1 MSIKKGVPLYDQADE
16 NGFWGKFGGNYLPEP
31 LLKPADDL
39 HTAFQ
44 ELRHDK
50 NFLKDLEKLRSEY
63 IGRPTPFFKLENLT
77 KELGGAEIWIKH
89 EAQCHGDSHKLNGA
103 IISCLIAKYRGQT
116 EIIGD
121 TGAGM
126 AGTGLAM
133 AASRLGLKSRVFMGK
148 VDYERQKLNVMRMK
162 TLGCEVVPVT
172 SGSQTLVEA
181 VSETMRY
188 WLANCDTTAICV
200 GSVVGAS
207 VFVKLCAF
215 GQHVIS
221 REMSSQMM
229 NIFGEIPKATL
240 VAAVGGGSSSFGFFC
255 DFIDHD
261 QISMRGVEAGG
272 PENDDKLHAAPLTND
287 SPIGIL
293 HGAKQYVIQS
303 PDGQIQE
310 TSSIAAGLDYPGVS
324 PMHCYLKDEGR
335 VTYTSASDE
344 EAVKGFEILAK
355 TEGIQCSIEPAHAI
369 ADICRIAPKMGK
381 DEKII
386 GLVCGTLSKDAPL
399 LAQRLNIEL

>member
-1 MSIKKGVPLYDQADE
+1 MTIKTGIPLYDQADE
-16 NGFWGKFGGNYLPEP
+16 NGFWGQFGGNYLPEP

-39 HTAFQ
+39 HKAFQ
-44 ELRHDK
+44 ELRHDAE
-50 NFLKDLEKLRSEY
+50 FLKDLEKLRAEY

-103 IISCLIAKYRGQT
+103 LISCLIAKYRGQT

-133 AASRLGLKSRVFMGK
+133 MSARLGLKSKVFMGK

-172 SGSQTLVEA
+172 AGSQTLVEA
-181 VSETMRY
+181 VSETLRY
-188 WLANCDTTAICV
+188 WLSNCDTTAICV

-215 GQHVIS
+215 GQQIIS
-221 REMSSQMM
+221 KEMKLQM
-229 NIFGEIPKATL
+229 IEEFGEVPDATL
-240 VAAVGGGSSSFGFFC
+240 LAAVGGGSSSFGFFC
-255 DFIDHD
+255 DLIDHNN
-261 QISMRGVEAGG
+261 IKMIGVEAGG
-272 PENDDKLHAAPLTND
+272 PENDPKLHAAPLTNN
-287 SPIGIL
+287 SKIGIL

-303 PDGQIQE
+303 KDGQILE

-324 PMHCYLKDEGR
+324 PMHCFLKDEGR

-344 EAVKGFEILAK
+344 EAVKGFEMLAK

-369 ADICRIAPKMGK
+369 AEVIKLAPKMKK
-381 DEKII
+381 DEKLICLI
-386 GLVCGTLSKDAPL
+386 CGTLSKDAPL
-399 LAQRLNIEL
+399 IAKRLNIDL

>member
-1 MSIKKGVPLYDQADE
+1 MAIKKGVPLYDQADK
-16 NGFWGKFGGNYLPEP
+16 NGFWGQFGGNYLPEP

-39 HTAFQ
+39 HKAFQ
-44 ELRHDK
+44 ELRHDPE
-50 NFLKDLEKLRSEY
+50 FLKDLEKLRTEF

-77 KELGGAEIWIKH
+77 RELGGAEIWIKH

-126 AGTGLAM
+126 AGCGLAM
-133 AASRLGLKSRVFMGK
+133 AASRLGLRSRVFMGK

-162 TLGCEVVPVT
+162 TLGCEVVPVLA
-172 SGSQTLVEA
+172 GSQTLVEA
-181 VSETMRY
+181 VSETLRF

-221 REMSSQMM
+221 REMKSQMINRFG
-229 NIFGEIPKATL
+229 NIPSDLTL

-255 DFIDHD
+255 DFIDEETKL
-261 QISMRGVEAGG
+261 IGVEAGG
-272 PENDDKLHAAPLTND
+272 PENDKNLHAAPLTNN

-303 PDGQIQE
+303 KDGQILE
-310 TSSIAAGLDYPGVS
+310 TSSIAAGLDYPGCS
-324 PMHCYLKDEGR
+324 PMHCFLKDEGR
-335 VTYTSASDE
+335 VSYTSVSDE
-344 EAVKGFEILAK
+344 EAVKGFEILAR
-355 TEGIQCSIEPAHAI
+355 TEGIQCSIEPAHAM
-369 ADICRIAPKMGK
+369 AQVMKIAPSMNK
-381 DEKII
+381 DEKIALLI
-386 GLVCGTLSKDAPL
+386 CGTLSKDAPL
-399 LAQRLNIEL
+399 IAERLNIKI